1 MRLERLQDPTA
12 TIQEEPPQERMRRCV
27 PHAQQQH
34 VAMASNREASNTSL
48 AAGLVVAGLVVT
60 AHNTRVIEDE
70 RLVKLKVPLIC

>member
-34 VAMASNREASNTSL
+34 VAMASNTSL

>member
-12 TIQEEPPQERMRRCV
+12 TIQEEPPQERMRQCV

-34 VAMASNREASNTSL
+34 MAMASNTSL
-48 AAGLVVAGLVVT
+48 AAGLVVT